1 MALSLPVLL
10 GTVVDAPIALVG
22 DSGKRR
28 ALVLG
33 GGVVFGGSLL
43 LFATAPDLVVLL
55 VAVCLSWFGSGAF
68 VGLSHATWMDLD
80 PARTERN
87 MATWV
92 VAGSVG
98 AVLGPAIL
106 GVTLSAGG
114 SWRDATVLAVVPTLP
129 ALVAA
134 SRIPFPAPHPD
145 AGDLRHAFSG
155 AMTALRTRSV
165 LRWLVLLEVTDLLQ
179 DVFLG
184 YVAVYLV
191 DVAAASPARGGLG
204 VAVLATAGLVG
215 DVALVAL
222 LRWVD
227 GVRSLRW
234 SAAAMLIAYPTFLI
248 VPGATAKIALL
259 APIGLLRAGWY
270 AILEGRL
277 YAELPGRGGTTL
289 AIKSPIDLL
298 GAALPFAI
306 GVTAQRVGLEAAMW
320 LLLAAP
326 IALLTLL
333 PRRRRGAT
341 S

>member
-1 MALSLPVLL
+1 ML
-10 GTVVDAPIALVG
+10 GTLVDAPIALLG
-22 DSGKRR
+22 DTGKRR

-43 LFATAPDLVVLL
+43 LFATALDLVSLL
-55 VAVCLSWFGSGAF
+55 VAICLSWFASGAF
-68 VGLSHATWMDLD
+68 VGLAQATWMDLD
-80 PARTERN
+80 PVRTEGN

-98 AVLGPAIL
+98 AVVGPALL
-106 GVTLSAGG
+106 GIALLRGG
-114 SWRDATVLAVVPTLP
+114 TWRVATVSAAALVVP
-129 ALVAA
+129 AVFAA
-134 SRIPFPAPHPD
+134 WRIRFPAPHPD
-145 AGDLRHAFSG
+145 AGGLRRAFSG
-155 AMTALRTRSV
+155 AIAALRHPSI
-165 LRWLVLLEVTDLLQ
+165 LRWLGLLQVTDLLQ

-191 DVAAASPARGGLG
+191 DVAAASPARAGFG

-227 GVRSLRW
+227 GLRSLRW

-248 VPGATAKIALL
+248 VPDATAKIALL
-259 APIGLLRAGWY
+259 VPIGLLRAGWY

-289 AIKSPIDLL
+289 ALKSPTDLV

-333 PRRRRGAT
+333 PRRRGAT